1 MQRKRPLQR
10 EAEIEDLLWL
20 RLRGLKEQGWNFRKA
35 GHFRTFLLQFVD
47 HDALLVVE
55 LEDGGRSIV
64 RDRLL
69 AEAGYSV
76 LRFDRDEAIAD
87 LDFVM
92 DRVLAVLRDR
102 A

>member
-20 RLRGLKEQGWNFRKA
+20 RLRGLKGWNFRKA

-55 LEDGGRSIV
+55 LEGGARSIV

-76 LRFDRDEAIAD
+76 LQFDREDTIAN
-87 LDFVM
+87 LDSVI

>member
-20 RLRGLKEQGWNFRKA
+20 RLRGLKEQGWIFRKA
-35 GHFRTFLLQFVD
+35 GHFRTFPLQFVD

-55 LEDGGRSIV
+55 LEDGTRSIV

>member
-20 RLRGLKEQGWNFRKA
+20 RLRGLKEQGWNFRKS
-35 GHFRTFLLQFVD
+35 GHFRTFLLPFVD
-47 HDALLVVE
+47 HEALLVVE
-55 LEDGGRSIV
+55 LEDGARSIV

-76 LRFDRDEAIAD
+76 LRFAREEAMAD

-92 DRVLAVLRDR
+92 DRVVGVLKDR